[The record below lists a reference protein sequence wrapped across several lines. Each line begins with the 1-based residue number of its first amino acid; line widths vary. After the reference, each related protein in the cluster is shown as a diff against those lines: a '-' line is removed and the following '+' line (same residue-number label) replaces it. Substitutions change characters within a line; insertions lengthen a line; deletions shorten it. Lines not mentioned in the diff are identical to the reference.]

1 MKNIMGFSSKVSL
14 SHKKK
19 AIKSLEKLYEEND
32 SFQDCKIDQRT
43 NIYVHNSF
51 QESLG
56 YDKIKKIKTS
66 NTLQTDET
74 PTMEDYLQFLTIYPY
89 YLGKYGFSLK
99 EKQKIF
105 IGPFLLKDKKEL
117 RVDTNINPL
126 GMPTFAFQT
135 GEYIRKIPK
144 KQLGGQGEGSGTPNV
159 NTEETVQRNN
169 EEALTEKGPGEG
181 AEVKVEAEAEA
192 QTSEP
197 DTDAGAGAGE
207 GEGEH
212 DLSKQNQ
219 SSSLTVDEAIS
230 GTAKTQGSVSG
241 KSTSHGSTPLVL
253 QQRQS
258 FQTSHSGMQS
268 NDPLSRGMQ
277 SHLRVLKKKINTMES
292 SITNTNSLR
301 DRIHELESIL
311 NEINFPNKKKSK
323 ELYTIFMLP
332 SYETIKKEKN
342 LDFIKMF
349 IHGGN
354 EVRKYIIQGLFGNEP
369 VFNLLNKHFE
379 TAVIKPT
386 PTLKFQY
393 FFGFKKLNKA
403 KKVMKSKEFSVKAEI
418 MSNNNKKKNSA
429 ENSNTFILEG
439 GISKSAKRKYI
450 NETLKKEASNPYTE
464 EALKNWLKPK
474 YLRDVKHLWKYGRIE
489 KSEHDNLLVDIDKSV
504 NYMISTLK
512 SDLKNHEKKTLQEH
526 VKKKIDNFIA
536 LRKTLPSQKDI
547 QVQYNSEKKQQR
559 KKQWNNMIDKPRQIM
574 KRFMSQMKSNKSL
587 KPTESDA
594 TAVAAVPP
602 PEQDASSV
610 AETSQTEAP
619 EQDASS
625 VAETP
630 ATEPKP
636 PALEV
641 PITVTEPDAV
651 ATPAAQ
657 ATAEAPAVNGGSKRR
672 RKYRIKK
679 KSKNTK
685 KRIRFTLKE
694 KTKKN
699 KYLRILKKRNR
710 KKKQQFTNRAMYKRR
725 SLTRCTR
732 KHI

>member
-1 MKNIMGFSSKVSL
+1 MNNIMGFSSKVSL

-56 YDKIKKIKTS
+56 DDKIKEIKTS
-66 NTLQTDET
+66 STLQTDK
-74 PTMEDYLQFLTIYPY
+74 PPSIKDYLQFLTIYPY

-144 KQLGGQGEGSGTPNV
+144 KQLGGARGGSR
-159 NTEETVQRNN
+159 TEEEV
-169 EEALTEKGPGEG
+169 EEAEKVEEEEAKADGADGADG
-181 AEVKVEAEAEA
+181 AEEVKRGEETKEEAEEVEEEGDEEEEEAQGGEEAEEVEEEGDEEEEEAQGGEETEEEAEEVEEEEAEADKKNA
-192 QTSEP
+192 K
-197 DTDAGAGAGE
+197 
-207 GEGEH
+207 
-212 DLSKQNQ
+212 KQSFN
-219 SSSLTVDEAIS
+219 STKSDRLETI
-230 GTAKTQGSVSG
+230 KTHFNFMPSA
-241 KSTSHGSTPLVL
+241 

-258 FQTSHSGMQS
+258 SHSGIS
-268 NDPLSRGMQ
+268 GMQ
-277 SHLRVLKKKINTMES
+277 SHLRVLEKKINTMES
-292 SITNTNSLR
+292 SIMNTNSLGE
-301 DRIHELESIL
+301 RIRELEFIL
-311 NEINFPNKKKSK
+311 KEIDFPKKKKSK

-349 IHGGN
+349 IHGGDKK
-354 EVRKYIIQGLFGNEP
+354 RKDIIQGLFGNEP
-369 VFNLLNKHFE
+369 VFNLLNNHFE

-386 PTLKFQY
+386 STLKFQY
-393 FFGFKKLNKA
+393 FFGFKNLNEA
-403 KKVMKSKEFSVKAEI
+403 KKEIKTKELSVKAEI
-418 MSNNNKKKNSA
+418 IDNNDDDNNKNSPK
-429 ENSNTFILEG
+429 
-439 GISKSAKRKYI
+439 SKQS
-450 NETLKKEASNPYTE
+450 S
-464 EALKNWLKPK
+464 
-474 YLRDVKHLWKYGRIE
+474 
-489 KSEHDNLLVDIDKSV
+489 
-504 NYMISTLK
+504 
-512 SDLKNHEKKTLQEH
+512 KT
-526 VKKKIDNFIA
+526 
-536 LRKTLPSQKDI
+536 
-547 QVQYNSEKKQQR
+547 
-559 KKQWNNMIDKPRQIM
+559 
-574 KRFMSQMKSNKSL
+574 
-587 KPTESDA
+587 TESDA
-594 TAVAAVPP
+594 IAAV
-602 PEQDASSV
+602 ST
-610 AETSQTEAP
+610 AEAEPGAEPGAGAATAP
-619 EQDASS
+619 E
-625 VAETP
+625 AEPGAGAAAEANSAPEPGAGAATAP
-630 ATEPKP
+630 EAEPGAGAAAEANSAPEPGAGAATAPEAEPGAAAEAGAANEVLGATEEE
-636 PALEV
+636 A
-641 PITVTEPDAV
+641 AV
-651 ATPAAQ
+651 ATAAEEE
-657 ATAEAPAVNGGSKRR
+657 AAAEESTETESTAKMGGSKRR

-732 KHI
+732 KRV